1 MRQDLWKERIARV
14 EQAVG
19 EIRVV
24 QRPKLR
30 SDTKLIAVTSSRL
43 GKDSRRH
50 RRICQFLTRTM
61 QDCRQRSATLLV
73 ASGSAVE
80 PWAIRAAELF
90 GVPVIRVSV
99 ESDETTTDPSTLVI
113 AGVQNSSLSRDAVVI
128 ALADRIDAIYVRQ
141 KGAIAKCI
149 EHRLTPFDA
158 ASTRVAISLTSQCAG
173 SDLVS
178 KGAIGWFLAEPNRI
192 ARLDRSAFDSEIA
205 TSIEDDDAW
214 TRSDGSWLV
223 HCTRKREGAWPGETQ
238 RQYRD
243 SILLGEQ
250 ESADRGPLQALTR
263 IVRSRR
269 LVAGSIATSHD
280 HPVVCFSAVP
290 LQELMQRRCFRPQ
303 LGRWDYEPY
312 GVAVRMSAAKRLG
325 MAPVIYGDPKERGA
339 LSPDQRYRFHPIGK
353 TYDWREEREWRAN
366 QSVNLKELDSDDVR
380 IFALDSQESRTRLVN
395 CPWRVTLLSEQ
406 PQASVTNRKKPV

>member
-149 EHRLTPFDA
+149 EHRLTHFDA
-158 ASTRVAISLTSQCAG
+158 ASTRVAISLTSQCACW
-173 SDLVS
+173 V
-178 KGAIGWFLAEPNRI
+178 
-192 ARLDRSAFDSEIA
+192 
-205 TSIEDDDAW
+205 
-214 TRSDGSWLV
+214 
-223 HCTRKREGAWPGETQ
+223 
-238 RQYRD
+238 
-243 SILLGEQ
+243 
-250 ESADRGPLQALTR
+250 
-263 IVRSRR
+263 
-269 LVAGSIATSHD
+269 
-280 HPVVCFSAVP
+280 
-290 LQELMQRRCFRPQ
+290 
-303 LGRWDYEPY
+303 
-312 GVAVRMSAAKRLG
+312 
-325 MAPVIYGDPKERGA
+325 
-339 LSPDQRYRFHPIGK
+339 
-353 TYDWREEREWRAN
+353 
-366 QSVNLKELDSDDVR
+366 
-380 IFALDSQESRTRLVN
+380 
-395 CPWRVTLLSEQ
+395 
-406 PQASVTNRKKPV
+406 